1 QLPTPESAIAIK
13 LSLLT
18 ILAVGLAGLAFL
30 AVLTVLLTA
39 RRSILPMQQIKSVAV
54 TLLWIVPALAL
65 VGLIGMRFSAVR
77 VTAEHYPSV
86 QSHDEYGS
94 GIYDELRSTI
104 RPADNQA
111 RYTQET
117 KKAVSGSTSGH
128 AEGRVT
134 IVARQGTS
142 VKKAISTAPGPVTEA
157 TQIVENPSVETMA
170 QNSVANS
177 RREARARQQAMNPL
191 DSLQTDRV
199 LKVAVTGTCA
209 PDWADKDPQ
218 PNDKG
223 ILVPLSSQRFATLE
237 EAAQQLTAK
246 AVAYVKE
253 FYQNEY
259 PLAGDWTVP
268 VSILERNAVR
278 EVVGEKLDQDF
289 GNGIRGTMYRAHA
302 QLELNSALRQGLH
315 DSWHGQIVSHRLT
328 VLGSMLGLMTLMLA
342 TSAGYFRLD
351 DLTGGLYRRRLKFA
365 AASLVAAGS
374 LVALVIA

>member
-1 QLPTPESAIAIK
+1 MPAESAFQVK
-13 LSLLT
+13 LSLISL
-18 ILAVGLAGLAFL
+18 LAVGLAGLAFV
-30 AVLTVLLTA
+30 AVLTVLLAA

-65 VGLIGMRFSAVR
+65 VGLIGMKFGIARVR
-77 VTAEHYPSV
+77 TEYYRGQPSPSIHSSDV
-86 QSHDEYGS
+86 YE
-94 GIYDELRSTI
+94 EVRSTV
-104 RPADNQA
+104 RGTA
-111 RYTQET
+111 
-117 KKAVSGSTSGH
+117 STSTSNAVPVSLTKTTERQTGND
-128 AEGRVT
+128 
-134 IVARQGTS
+134 VATF
-142 VKKAISTAPGPVTEA
+142 
-157 TQIVENPSVETMA
+157 
-170 QNSVANS
+170 NSAG
-177 RREARARQQAMNPL
+177 L
-191 DSLQTDRV
+191 DGV
-199 LKVAVTGTCA
+199 LKVVEIRVGA
-209 PDWADKDPQ
+209 PDWALKDPQ

-223 ILVPLSSQRFATLE
+223 ILVALKSQRFATLE

-246 AVAYVKE
+246 AVDYVKE
-253 FYQNEY
+253 FYRDEY

-278 EVVGEKLDQDF
+278 KVVGETLDQDF
-289 GNGIRGTMYRAHA
+289 GNGIRGTMYVAHL

-374 LVALVIA
+374 LVALVLA